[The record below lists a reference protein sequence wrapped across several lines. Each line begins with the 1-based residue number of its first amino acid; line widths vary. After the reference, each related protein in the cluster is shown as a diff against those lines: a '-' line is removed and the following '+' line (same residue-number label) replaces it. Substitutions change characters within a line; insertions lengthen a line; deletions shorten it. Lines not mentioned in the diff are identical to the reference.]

1 MIGYVTIG
9 SNNVDAAKPF
19 YAALSAELGGKMLFA
34 DEKYT
39 FYGTGW
45 DAPMI
50 ALCTPYDDNPHSVG
64 NGAMV
69 ALQAPDRAT
78 VVTVHTKALE
88 LGGTCE
94 GPPGLRGPEAM
105 GFYGAY
111 FRDLDGNKLCVFRMG
126 PET

>member
-9 SNNVDAAKPF
+9 SNNIDAAKPF
-19 YAALSAELGGKMLFA
+19 YAALLAELGGKMLFA

-39 FYGTGW
+39 FFGTGW
-45 DAPMI
+45 DAPTI
-50 ALCTPYDDNPHSVG
+50 ALCTPFDGNPHMTG

-69 ALQAPDRAT
+69 ALNAANRAT
-78 VVTVHTKALE
+78 VDTVHAQALE

-94 GPPGLRGPEAM
+94 GPPGPRGPVER

-111 FRDLDGNKLCVFRMG
+111 FRDLDGNKLCVFCMG
-126 PET
+126 AQA